1 MFIASKYEEITP
13 PKINDFVEISDHTYS
28 KREIL
33 RQEFQLLQ
41 LLDFDVTFPTV
52 YRFIERFCGIL
63 GSSHELFTLACYLG
77 ELTTID
83 IKLNK
88 WLPSRIAISAIYLA
102 KKMHNDMYNWS
113 NSLMP
118 TLVSELT
125 EEDVRCSA
133 RDICVLIDVAHSK
146 KLYEP
151 TFKKYSSL
159 KYYNVAQRPVIIRQN
174 ANLRDNSKTEK
185 SSSIQSANQ
194 Q

>member
-1 MFIASKYEEITP
+1 
-13 PKINDFVEISDHTYS
+13 
-28 KREIL
+28 
-33 RQEFQLLQ
+33 
-41 LLDFDVTFPTV
+41 
-52 YRFIERFCGIL
+52 
-63 GSSHELFTLACYLG
+63 
-77 ELTTID
+77 
-83 IKLNK
+83 
-88 WLPSRIAISAIYLA
+88 
-102 KKMHNDMYNWS
+102 
-113 NSLMP
+113 MP